1 MTVDTPYYD
10 FTLLD
15 ENQACYNIAFAAS
28 ATTSK
33 TVALETHFLCLD
45 TLRWDRD
52 DEYKRLTG

>member
-15 ENQACYNIAFAAS
+15 ENQACYNVAFAAS

-33 TVALETHFLCLD
+33 TVALET
-45 TLRWDRD
+45 
-52 DEYKRLTG
+52 